1 MAGLG
6 EYLRSHREQS
16 GLTLDDIAAETRI
29 SVVQLGALEDEQF
42 ELLPG
47 GVFNV
52 SFARQFARA
61 VGADEDQAAALL
73 KAVNQ
78 TSPSLPFADTLDE
91 TRDPYLPDSPANKL
105 AGMAS
110 AFLRENGGTLTT
122 VGVGVLLIVG
132 GLYSYNTWEQQKAEE
147 LAEAQR
153 VEEAVAQAEAAPAPD
168 PVIQAK
174 LDQTPREPAA
184 PIDLQLE
191 VVETVWIRVLA
202 DGKKVL
208 EGTYFAGELDPILAT
223 EAVTMKLG
231 NAGGVKMELNG
242 KQVPPLGPRGHVRTL
257 LVTAAGVE
265 ITGGTPPLKPVRPAP
280 RIPTTT
286 ASLRW
291 AELAYS
297 TPSGE

>member
-1 MAGLG
+1 MPGLG

-16 GLTLDDIAAETRI
+16 GLTLDEIAAVTRI
-29 SVVQLGALEDEQF
+29 STGQLHALEVEQF

-47 GVFNV
+47 GVFNI
-52 SFARQFARA
+52 SFARQFART
-61 VGADEDQAAALL
+61 VGADEDEAANLL
-73 KAVNQ
+73 KAVHQ
-78 TSPSLPFADTLDE
+78 TSPDLPFADSLE
-91 TRDPYLPDSPANKL
+91 ENRDPYLPDGPANKL
-105 AGMAS
+105 
-110 AFLRENGGTLTT
+110 LTLTT
-122 VGVGVLLIVG
+122 SFLRDNGSTLTTIGVAVLLIVG
-132 GLYSYNTWEQQKAEE
+132 GGYSYEAWVQQRAAALAEE
-147 LAEAQR
+147 QRLAE
-153 VEEAVAQAEAAPAPD
+153 VVAETDSREPI
-168 PVIQAK
+168 IQAK
-174 LDQTPREPAA
+174 LEQTPQPPAA
-184 PIDLQLE
+184 PIDLHLE

-231 NAGGVKMELNG
+231 NAGGVKLELNG

-257 LVTAAGVE
+257 RVTTEGVE

-291 AELAYS
+291 AELAYT
-297 TPSGE
+297 TPASQ